1 MRSENQSCIILIIF
15 LILFLVSCTKDPP
28 VVTTTN
34 IQDIKLTTATGNGR
48 VWDDNGY
55 EVTARG
61 FCWSTTINPTLA
73 DSKTSDGGGTGL
85 FKSTLTELTPN
96 TKYYVR
102 SYATNIKGT
111 SYGAETSFTTLAG
124 FIQDISGNS
133 YRIIQVGMQV
143 WMAENLKTTKYS
155 YGESIQSVTDG
166 TQWTGIVTGAFCL
179 YDNDEENVTV
189 YGRLYNWYAV
199 SDSRNVCPA
208 GWRIPTREDWIT
220 LIDNSGGESV
230 AGIRLKE
237 TGTIYWQSP
246 NTDAS
251 NETGFTALPGG
262 FRGQDGTFSSICQT
276 CFFWSSTPIG
286 PNYAQHYILTYSDK
300 SVILSESHKNTG
312 GSIRCIKF

>member
-1 MRSENQSCIILIIF
+1 MEMRSENQSCIILIIF

-155 YGESIQSVTDG
+155 YGESFPI
-166 TQWTGIVTGAFCL
+166 
-179 YDNDEENVTV
+179 
-189 YGRLYNWYAV
+189 
-199 SDSRNVCPA
+199 
-208 GWRIPTREDWIT
+208 TR
-220 LIDNSGGESV
+220 SGL
-230 AGIRLKE
+230 AK
-237 TGTIYWQSP
+237 
-246 NTDAS
+246 
-251 NETGFTALPGG
+251 LPGHTAG
-262 FRGQDGTFSSICQT
+262 TTMILPIKTRTEPFTIFSPLQIVEISAQQDGTYQMML
-276 CFFWSSTPIG
+276 IG
-286 PNYAQHYILTYSDK
+286 Q
-300 SVILSESHKNTG
+300 
-312 GSIRCIKF
+312 F